1 MAVIPR
7 VYTSLLRSAGAGRPK
22 LTPVQDKMPTL
33 AELGITDRQSSD
45 WQAIIGRL
53 TEAELEEHIG
63 EVSRRSGGEVTT
75 NEGRSPDVLRTPA
88 KHSQWREVD

>member
-1 MAVIPR
+1 
-7 VYTSLLRSAGAGRPK
+7 
-22 LTPVQDKMPTL
+22 MPTL

-53 TEAELEEHIG
+53 TDAELEDHIV
-63 EVSRRSGGEVTT
+63 EVRQRSGGEVTT

-88 KHSQWREVD
+88 KHSQWREVG